1 MRNNVPVPAPTYAL
15 PFPFIVH
22 LPLPPTTLSP
32 STKYSGESH
41 KGWLLQLVDIMAWD
55 GGMHQHGQRLTDA
68 DRHSLSLRGAERAA
82 ALHPS
87 SPLQPRSIATEIL
100 SSPSS
105 SFEPVPTYP
114 PFPLLPPTPPS
125 PSTSNVPSRFLQP
138 PPPPPRPGHR
148 QYHATPVAP
157 VVITSIHFTLKAGA
171 GVVPKRAPREPH
183 FRYGLPYA
191 RPPFL
196 PSPPP
201 SQPFPKFARLQGRE
215 GGRGEGL
222 IVVQTRFRLVSSPN
236 FSPRSEKISMTLP
249 PHLVDG

>member
-1 MRNNVPVPAPTYAL
+1 MRLLSIPPPLFNPA
-15 PFPFIVH
+15 
-22 LPLPPTTLSP
+22 LSQP
-32 STKYSGESH
+32 KY
-41 KGWLLQLVDIMAWD
+41 
-55 GGMHQHGQRLTDA
+55 
-68 DRHSLSLRGAERAA
+68 
-82 ALHPS
+82 
-87 SPLQPRSIATEIL
+87 
-100 SSPSS
+100 
-105 SFEPVPTYP
+105 YP
-114 PFPLLPPTPPS
+114 PHRAVSSLFQPILPSPS
-125 PSTSNVPSRFLQP
+125 PSTSNVPSRFLQ

-196 PSPPP
+196 HSPPP
-201 SQPFPKFARLQGRE
+201 FSTLSQIRAITGE
-215 GGRGEGL
+215 GGGGEGL

>member
-114 PFPLLPPTPPS
+114 PFPLPLHIECSKPVLATTTTATTGPS
-125 PSTSNVPSRFLQP
+125 PIPRHPRRPRRNYKHSFHTKSRCWRCPETSPARAAFSLRIAIRSSTIPPFP
-138 PPPPPRPGHR
+138 PP
-148 QYHATPVAP
+148 
-157 VVITSIHFTLKAGA
+157 L
-171 GVVPKRAPREPH
+171 
-183 FRYGLPYA
+183 LN
-191 RPPFL
+191 
-196 PSPPP
+196 
-201 SQPFPKFARLQGRE
+201 PFPNSRDYR
-215 GGRGEGL
+215 GGRGGGR
-222 IVVQTRFRLVSSPN
+222 VDSSSDAFQTRFLAEFFPEKRKN
-236 FSPRSEKISMTLP
+236 IDDFAASPR
-249 PHLVDG
+249 

>member
-201 SQPFPKFARLQGRE
+201 FSTLSQIRAITGEGGRE
-215 GGRGEGL
+215 GGR
-222 IVVQTRFRLVSSPN
+222 VDSSSDAFQTRFLAEFFPEKRKN
-236 FSPRSEKISMTLP
+236 IDDFAASPR
-249 PHLVDG
+249 